1 MSVAILIVSFL
12 AVSSFGSEVRAATM
26 QQQWENLVAA
36 AKKEGRLS
44 LWGPSSADAR
54 IQIPAAFKKRFGIT
68 VDYLSGGA
76 RRLIP
81 RVRFERRARQ
91 YNRDVAIA
99 GSTLQ
104 LLLDEDMLEPI
115 RPGLIHPDATDTSKW
130 KLGRL
135 FFVDSQQQ
143 YLLRISMY
151 TNPLRVINTTH
162 VKPEDVSWQGLLN
175 PKWKGKISTQDPRG
189 GRGAGAGNA
198 TYILYQLG
206 EEYFTRLY
214 KGQQIVFTGDA
225 RQQADWLARGTYPIA
240 IGIRKASF
248 ARLKK
253 DGFPL
258 MMVPN
263 TPEVPGFSTAGNG
276 YVVLFNRAPHPNAA
290 KLFVNWLLSR
300 DGHEVFNRAVSQPG
314 MRNDLDDSWAEK
326 ATILQPGWNYLD
338 TDALDFR
345 ENIEPELVKRMQE
358 LLGK

>member
-1 MSVAILIVSFL
+1 
-12 AVSSFGSEVRAATM
+12 
-26 QQQWENLVAA
+26 
-36 AKKEGRLS
+36 
-44 LWGPSSADAR
+44 
-54 IQIPAAFKKRFGIT
+54 
-68 VDYLSGGA
+68 
-76 RRLIP
+76 
-81 RVRFERRARQ
+81 
-91 YNRDVAIA
+91 
-99 GSTLQ
+99 
-104 LLLDEDMLEPI
+104 MLEPI
-115 RPGLIHPDATDTSKW
+115 RPGLIHPDAADASKW

-135 FFVDSQQQ
+135 FFLDSEQQ
-143 YLLRISMY
+143 YILRMSMF
-151 TNPLRVINTTH
+151 TSPLRVINTAH

-214 KGQQIVFTGDA
+214 KGQQIVFAGDA
-225 RQQADWLARGTYPIA
+225 RQQADWLARGTYPIS

-263 TPEVPGFSTAGNG
+263 TTEVPGPSATGNG

-300 DGHEVFNRAVSQPG
+300 DGHEVFNRTVSQPG

-326 ATILQPGWNYLD
+326 ATILRPGWNYLD

-345 ENIEPELVKRMQE
+345 ENVEPELVKRMQK